1 MNGQDHPPG
10 ETDAP
15 HDPPPTAIPEMRNT
29 DPAQAA
35 TAQQLEQ
42 TETRIEERMSGFER
56 SMIRLTTAGIIIAI
70 LTGIVF
76 LGQLY
81 EMISG
86 GTQTDKLVDYAKTQA
101 QAADEIAQASDDFTD
116 SAKWMEEHAKDAA
129 DAMQDSVDTASEN
142 TKTIIKNAQ
151 NTTRLDQRAW
161 VVWKGVEG
169 TPELD
174 KTWVVK
180 TYFTN
185 SGKTPAK
192 NVRVNCALIPAK
204 EESELDFNRT
214 AQSEPKPTI
223 IAPNDP
229 TTYCPLNPLTIEK
242 VTKDVLNIFASRED
256 SLCLWLRDL

>member
-1 MNGQDHPPG
+1 
-10 ETDAP
+10 
-15 HDPPPTAIPEMRNT
+15 
-29 DPAQAA
+29 
-35 TAQQLEQ
+35 
-42 TETRIEERMSGFER
+42 MSGFER

-242 VTKDVLNIFASRED
+242 VTKDVLNIFASREKILFAYGFVTYND
-256 SLCLWLRDL
+256 IFGKEHWLTFCHAMEPDGKAWDACQGHNDTGDGKQPKWQHHKPN